1 MSWFSTEA
9 ALSIWSGANFSF
21 PFDFNSFK
29 SDLKL
34 ESLPSFAL
42 LSAQAELLGFGQ
54 YYLRLG
60 KCHLCRL
67 VINPIFR
74 GQGIAAHLIQQLS
87 VRGKADLNA
96 NSSSLFV
103 VQNNGSAIKTYEK
116 SGFTVA
122 CYPEKI
128 TVKDCLYMVND

>member
-1 MSWFSTEA
+1 M
-9 ALSIWSGANFSF
+9 
-21 PFDFNSFK
+21 
-29 SDLKL
+29 KL